1 MDDALMRAA
10 VWNAVRDSVGNA
22 LLHPQAALDLMEVSL
37 PHETQ
42 DLGVSALGRFAVETV
57 AGRLLGGSP
66 AALAAVNRAAGARLA
81 DAEPGSGVQLSA
93 LRLAIASSAD
103 DAQLRG
109 WLDGAVPEGTEVDL
123 DLRWRLLVRLAT
135 LGAVGRDELQQ
146 WFARETTAEAKVHLA
161 RCLASLPDAE
171 AKSYAWDRFT
181 GAVEASNYELEA
193 VALGMWQPGQ
203 EEVTAPY
210 VDRYFAEVAG
220 TASIRSGWTL
230 AEGARGFYPTLSLRQ
245 STVDAA
251 EEVLADV
258 DLDPSLRRVLVDSTD
273 DLRRGL
279 RVRRTFRL

>member
-1 MDDALMRAA
+1 M
-10 VWNAVRDSVGNA
+10 
-22 LLHPQAALDLMEVSL
+22 
-37 PHETQ
+37 
-42 DLGVSALGRFAVETV
+42 
-57 AGRLLGGSP
+57 
-66 AALAAVNRAAGARLA
+66 
-81 DAEPGSGVQLSA
+81 
-93 LRLAIASSAD
+93 
-103 DAQLRG
+103 
-109 WLDGAVPEGTEVDL
+109 
-123 DLRWRLLVRLAT
+123 
-135 LGAVGRDELQQ
+135 
-146 WFARETTAEAKVHLA
+146 HLA

-210 VDRYFAEVAG
+210 VDRYFAEVPR

-230 AEGARGFYPTLSLRQ
+230 AEGARGFYPSLSLRQ

-258 DLDPSLRRVLVDSTD
+258 NLDPSLRRVLVDSTD